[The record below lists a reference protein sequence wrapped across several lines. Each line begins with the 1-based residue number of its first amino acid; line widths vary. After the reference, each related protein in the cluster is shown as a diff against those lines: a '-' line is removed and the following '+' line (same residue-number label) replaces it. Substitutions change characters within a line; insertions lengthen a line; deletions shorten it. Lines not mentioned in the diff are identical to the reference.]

1 MKYRLLGNSGLR
13 VPELS
18 FGCMSLEKASTTNAT
33 NLIHEALDKG
43 ISLFDTA
50 DLYQKGKN
58 EELLGAAL
66 KGLRSKALIATKVG
80 NQWRPDGSGWDWN
93 PRKDY
98 ILKACDES
106 LKRLQTD
113 TIDLYQL
120 HGGTIADP
128 IDEAI
133 EAFELLKQQGKIREY
148 GISSIR
154 PNVIREYV
162 NRSAIASVMLQYSLL
177 DRRPEENMLSL
188 LSEHNKGVL
197 VRGALA
203 QGLLIDKPAKE
214 YTGHSKEAVAQV
226 QQWVREIA
234 SEGFTPLQLA
244 LNYVLSNPAVS
255 TVVAGMHNSGQLNE
269 LLAALEPVL
278 PMRIAALGEQV
289 VPVFYAEHR

>member
-1 MKYRLLGNSGLR
+1 MKYRLLGDSGLR

-18 FGCMSLEKASTTNAT
+18 FGCMSLEKTTTREAT

-50 DLYQKGKN
+50 DVYQKGKN

-66 KGLRSKALIATKVG
+66 KGLRSKALVATKVG
-80 NQWRPDGSGWDWN
+80 NQWRPDGSGLDWN
-93 PRKDY
+93 PRKEY
-98 ILKACDES
+98 ILKACEES
-106 LKRLQTD
+106 LKRLQAD

-120 HGGTIADP
+120 HGGTLEDP
-128 IDEAI
+128 MEEII
-133 EAFELLKQQGKIREY
+133 EAFELLKQQGKIRHY

-177 DRRPEENMLSL
+177 DRRPEENVLSL
-188 LSEHNKGVL
+188 LNKHHKGVL

-214 YTGHSKEAVAQV
+214 YTGHSKNAVTQV
-226 QQWVREIA
+226 QQGVQQSA
-234 SEGFTPLQLA
+234 SDGFTPLQLA

-255 TVVAGMHNSGQLNE
+255 TVVAGMHNSKQLNG
-269 LLAALEPVL
+269 LLAALEPV
-278 PMRIAALGEQV
+278 PSTRIAALAEQV
-289 VPVFYAEHR
+289 VPLFYTEHR